1 MLIVVSPFHFFVLR
15 KMTNTAFAA
24 PTVQNVPD
32 HDGAG
37 YNIWC
42 ILWGGLQHDF
52 KKKTLPKAQR
62 IRGMSSYHKLLHK
75 S

>member
-15 KMTNTAFAA
+15 KMTNSAFAA
-24 PTVQNVPD
+24 PTVKNVPD
-32 HDGAG
+32 HGGDG

-52 KKKTLPKAQR
+52 KK
-62 IRGMSSYHKLLHK
+62 
-75 S
+75 